1 MIKYLNVLL
10 SIELPSQSALK
21 CSAILYGWESFLWLP
36 SLHLNKHMHVHTSVN
51 TPHPLFLFPKPCV
64 TVRETVSLLPHA
76 SWLQSVCLIISGSRR
91 LALMRVLLNWLP
103 QPTMFCC
110 LALSYLPLL
119 QAGVRRFS
127 DSTVFIVLS
136 VHCASRTQQPYY
148 VTAAQ
153 GTILATTVA

>member
-10 SIELPSQSALK
+10 SVELPSQSALK

-64 TVRETVSLLPHA
+64 TVREAVSLLPHA
-76 SWLQSVCLIISGSRR
+76 SWLLVCLIISGSRR

-110 LALSYLPLL
+110 LAVSYLPLYKLECVGSLIAQSSLSFLCTVHPGLNSLIML
-119 QAGVRRFS
+119 QQ
-127 DSTVFIVLS
+127 
-136 VHCASRTQQPYY
+136 HK
-148 VTAAQ
+148 AQ
-153 GTILATTVA
+153 F